1 MFKKILIANRG
12 EIACR
17 VIATARKMGIATV
30 AVYSEADKEA
40 RHVKLADE
48 AVLLGPAPSRE
59 SYLVADK
66 IIAACKA
73 TGAEALHPGYG
84 FLSENEDFA
93 RRCEEEGIVFIGPKH
108 HSIAAMG
115 DKIASKKLANEAQVN
130 TIPGYNDPISGPEQA
145 VEIAKNIG
153 YPVMIKASAGGG
165 GKGLRVAFNDKEAFE
180 GFASCQNEARK
191 SFGDDRVFIEKF
203 VQEPRHIE
211 IQVLG
216 DSHGNVI
223 YLNERECSIQRRHQ
237 KVIEEAPSPF
247 ISDAT
252 RKAMGEQAVQLAKAV
267 KYQSAGTVEFV
278 VGKDQD
284 FYFLEMN
291 TRLQVEHP
299 VTECITGL
307 DLVEQMIRVAA
318 GEKLSFTQA
327 DVKRDGW
334 AIECR
339 INAEDPF
346 RNFLPSTG
354 RLVRFQTPEQTMFQA
369 GVRPDATP
377 ARPDAAPVRP
387 DAAPVRPSAAPVRPE
402 PVEGRA
408 GAGASTGSARTGSEL
423 FGVRVDTGVQ
433 EGGEIP
439 MFYDSMIAKLIV
451 HGKDRNDAIAKMRE
465 ALNGFVIRGI
475 SSNIPFQ
482 AALLAHPKF
491 VTGQFNT
498 GFIAEHYAKGFRAED
513 VPHDDPD
520 FLAALAAFV
529 RRKSRE
535 RAANLSGQL
544 PGYDVQIGQDYTVVV
559 LGAEGQNRHVQ
570 AHVDEFRGQR
580 GVAAIRIGDK
590 TYEIVS
596 HSRLNDVK
604 ITGTVNGQPFV
615 AQIERGTTKNPLAL
629 QVQHNGT
636 RIEALVMSPRMA
648 ELHKL
653 MPYKAPPDLSRFVLS
668 PMPGLLV
675 DVAVQPGQKVQAGE
689 RVAVIEAMK
698 MENILFAAQDGVVK
712 KVVAAKGESLSVD
725 QVIVKFE

>member
-30 AVYSEADKEA
+30 AVYSEADREA
-40 RHVKLADE
+40 RHVRLADE

-73 TGAEALHPGYG
+73 TGAEAVHPGYG

-93 RRCEEEGIVFIGPKH
+93 RRVEEEGIAFIGPKH
-108 HSIAAMG
+108 YSIAAMG
-115 DKIASKKLANEAQVN
+115 DKIASKKLANEAKVS
-130 TIPGYNDPISGPEQA
+130 TIPGYNEAIESAEKA
-145 VEIAKNIG
+145 VEIAKGIG

-165 GKGLRVAFNDKEAFE
+165 GKGLRVAYNDKETLE
-180 GFASCQNEARK
+180 GFTSCRNEARN
-191 SFGDDRVFIEKF
+191 SFGDDRVFIEKY
-203 VQEPRHIE
+203 VLEPRHIE

-216 DSHGNVI
+216 DSQGNVI

-247 ISDAT
+247 ISEAT
-252 RKAMGEQAVQLAKAV
+252 RKAMGEQAVALAKAV
-267 KYQSAGTVEFV
+267 RYQSAGTVEFV

-307 DLVEQMIRVAA
+307 DLVELMIRVAA
-318 GEKLSFTQA
+318 GEALPITQA
-327 DVKRDGW
+327 DVKREGW

-354 RLVRFQTPEQTMFQA
+354 RLVRFQPPAQSMFQGNTEA
-369 GVRPDATP
+369 
-377 ARPDAAPVRP
+377 
-387 DAAPVRPSAAPVRPE
+387 
-402 PVEGRA
+402 
-408 GAGASTGSARTGSEL
+408 L
-423 FGVRVDTGVQ
+423 QGVRVDTGVQ

-439 MFYDSMIAKLIV
+439 MHYDSMIAKLIV
-451 HGKDRNDAIAKMRE
+451 HGRDRSEAIAKMRE

-482 AALLAHPKF
+482 AALLAHPDF
-491 VTGQFNT
+491 VSGRFNT
-498 GFIAEHYAKGFRAED
+498 GFIAEHYGKGFAAED
-513 VPHDDPD
+513 VAHADPG
-520 FLAALAAFV
+520 FLVALAAYV

-535 RAANLSGQL
+535 RAARLGGQL
-544 PGYDVQIGQDYTVVV
+544 PGYDVKVGQHYTVIV
-559 LGAEGQNRHVQ
+559 LGADGQHQYVQ
-570 AHVDEFRGQR
+570 VMVDDTGGIHGPAVIQVH
-580 GVAAIRIGDK
+580 GK
-590 TYEIVS
+590 TYAIES
-596 HSRLNDVK
+596 NSRLNA
-604 ITGTVNGQPFV
+604 ICIQGSVNGQRFT
-615 AQIERGTTKNPLAL
+615 AQVERGTAGNPLAL
-629 QVQHNGT
+629 VVQHNGT
-636 RIEALVMSPRMA
+636 RIQALVVSPRMA
-648 ELHKL
+648 QLHQL
-653 MPYKAPPDLSRFVLS
+653 MPYKAPPDMSRFVLS

-698 MENILFAAQDGVVK
+698 MENVLFAAADGVVG
-712 KVVAAKGESLSVD
+712 KVLATKGESLAVD
-725 QVIVKFE
+725 QPIIEFA

>member
-1 MFKKILIANRG
+1 MFTKILIANRG

-17 VIATARKMGIATV
+17 VIATAKKMGIATV

-40 RHVKLADE
+40 RHVLLADE
-48 AVLLGPAPSRE
+48 AVLIGPAPSRE

-66 IIAACKA
+66 IIAAAKA
-73 TGAEALHPGYG
+73 TGAQAIHPGYG
-84 FLSENEDFA
+84 FLSENEAFSK
-93 RRCEEEGIVFIGPKH
+93 RCEDEGIAFIGPRH
-108 HSIAAMG
+108 FSIAAMG
-115 DKIASKKLANEAQVN
+115 DKIASKKLANEAKVN
-130 TIPGYNDPISGPEQA
+130 TIPGYNDAIDSAEAA
-145 VEIAKNIG
+145 VEIAKGIG

-165 GKGLRVAFNDKEAFE
+165 GKGLRVAANDKEAFE
-180 GFASCQNEARK
+180 GFTSCKNEALN

-203 VQEPRHIE
+203 VEEPRHIE

-247 ISDAT
+247 ITDAT
-252 RKAMGEQAVQLAKAV
+252 RIAMGEQAVALAKAV
-267 KYQSAGTVEFV
+267 QYQSAGTVEFV
-278 VGKDQD
+278 VGKDQS

-299 VTECITGL
+299 VTEAITGI
-307 DLVEQMIRVAA
+307 DLVEMMIRVAN
-318 GEKLSFTQA
+318 GEKLPITQA
-327 DVKRDGW
+327 DVKRNGW

-354 RLVRFQTPEQTMFQA
+354 RLVRFQTPVQTMFQSNTQ
-369 GVRPDATP
+369 D
-377 ARPDAAPVRP
+377 
-387 DAAPVRPSAAPVRPE
+387 
-402 PVEGRA
+402 
-408 GAGASTGSARTGSEL
+408 L
-423 FGVRVDTGVQ
+423 LGVRVDTGVQ
-433 EGGEIP
+433 DGGEIP

-451 HGKDRNDAIAKMRE
+451 HGTDRNDAIAKMRE

-491 VTGQFNT
+491 VSGDFNT
-498 GFIAEHYAKGFRAED
+498 GFIAENYAHGFRAED
-513 VPHDDPD
+513 VPHNDPD
-520 FLAALAAFV
+520 FLVALAAFV

-544 PGYDVQIGQDYTVVV
+544 PGYDVQIGHDYSVVV
-559 LGAEGQNRHVQ
+559 LGAKGDNRYIPV
-570 AHVDEFRGQR
+570 HVDEFRGQS
-580 GVAAIRIGDK
+580 GKAIIKVGENH
-590 TYEIVS
+590 YIIES
-596 HSRLNDVK
+596 HSRLNDVR
-604 ITGTVNGQPFV
+604 ISGTVNGKPFT
-615 AQIERGTTKNPLAL
+615 AQVERGTPKNPLAL

-636 RIEALVMSPRMA
+636 RIEALVVSPRMA
-648 ELHKL
+648 ELHQM
-653 MPYKAPPDLSRFVLS
+653 MPFKTPPDMSRFVLS

-675 DVAVQPGQKVQAGE
+675 NVAVTAGQKVQAGE

-698 MENILFAAQDGVVK
+698 MENILFAAHDGVVK
-712 KVVAAKGESLSVD
+712 KIMASQGESLTVD
-725 QVIVKFE
+725 QVIVEFEA

>member
-1 MFKKILIANRG
+1 MFTKILIANRG

-17 VIATARKMGIATV
+17 VIATAQKMGIQTV

-40 RHVKLADE
+40 RHVQLADE
-48 AVLLGPAPSRE
+48 AVLIGPAASRE

-66 IIAACKA
+66 IIAAAKF
-73 TGAEALHPGYG
+73 TGAQAIHPGYG
-84 FLSENEDFA
+84 FLSENAQFSK
-93 RRCEEEGIVFIGPKH
+93 RCEDEGIVFIGPRH
-108 HSIAAMG
+108 FSIAAMG
-115 DKIASKKLANEAQVN
+115 DKIESKKLAGAAGVN
-130 TIPGYNDPISGPEQA
+130 CIPGVNDALETPEKA
-145 VEIAKNIG
+145 VEIAQSIG

-180 GFASCQNEARK
+180 GFTSCRNEARN

-203 VQEPRHIE
+203 VEEPRHIE

-237 KVIEEAPSPF
+237 KVIEEAPSAF

-278 VGKDQD
+278 VGKDQS

-299 VTECITGL
+299 VTEAITGL
-307 DLVEQMIRVAA
+307 DLVEMMIRVAA
-318 GEKLSFTQA
+318 GEKLLIEQK
-327 DVKRDGW
+327 DVQRNGW

-354 RLVRFQTPEQTMFQA
+354 RLVRFQTPTQTMFQGNTA
-369 GVRPDATP
+369 D
-377 ARPDAAPVRP
+377 
-387 DAAPVRPSAAPVRPE
+387 
-402 PVEGRA
+402 
-408 GAGASTGSARTGSEL
+408 L

-433 EGGEIP
+433 DGGEIP

-451 HGKDRNDAIAKMRE
+451 HGKDRLDAIAKMRE

-482 AALLAHPKF
+482 AALLAHPRF
-491 VTGQFNT
+491 VSGDFNT
-498 GFIAEHYAKGFRAED
+498 GFIAEQYSQGFRAED
-513 VPHDDPD
+513 VPHDDPN

-529 RRKSRE
+529 RRKSRQ

-544 PGYDVQIGQDYTVVV
+544 PGYDVKVGQDYTVVE
-559 LGAEGQNRHVQ
+559 LGQAGKNRYVQ
-570 AHVDEFRGQR
+570 VHVDEFVGQP
-580 GVAAIRIGDK
+580 GVAQIVIEGQTYAI
-590 TYEIVS
+590 ES
-596 HSRLNDVK
+596 NSRLNDIRIEGVC
-604 ITGTVNGQPFV
+604 NGKPFT
-615 AQIERGTTKNPLAL
+615 AQMERGTFKNPLAL

-636 RIEALVMSPRMA
+636 RIQALVMSPRMA
-648 ELHKL
+648 QLHQL

-675 DVAVQPGQKVQAGE
+675 DVAVAVGQKVQAGE

-698 MENILFAAQDGVVK
+698 MENVLFAAQDGVVK
-712 KVVAAKGESLSVD
+712 KVAASQGESLTVD
-725 QVIVKFE
+725 QMIVEFE